1 MDRLAGVYA
10 ILPTAFGEDGS
21 VDYPGIDRL
30 VDFELG
36 AGVHG
41 LKILGILGEAHK
53 LTEEERRKIVDAIVR
68 RVNGRIPVVVGT
80 SAPATDLA
88 IRYSRQA
95 QELGADALMVAP
107 PTNLRNLEAV
117 REYYRRVH
125 DATTLPVVVQDE
137 PVFSGVV
144 MPAGFLASITDALP
158 RARAIKLEELPSPL
172 KVTQVLAAARQPVA
186 VFGGMGGVY
195 FYEEL
200 LRGAV
205 GTMTGFAFPEILVAT
220 YGSFSSGDRKTA
232 RELFYRFLPLIR
244 YEGQP
249 IIGLAI
255 RKEILRRRGAMSSA
269 LIRHPGPTLDA
280 GTRDE
285 LEEMLTAL
293 GLATAG
299 VAPAIATAASA
310 PTRS

>member
-1 MDRLAGVYA
+1 MKNAAGVYA
-10 ILPTAFGEDGS
+10 ILATPFADDGTI
-21 VDYPGIDRL
+21 DFPGIDRL
-30 VDFELG
+30 IDFELT

-41 LKILGILGEAHK
+41 LTILGILGEAHK
-53 LTEEERRKIVDAIVR
+53 LSEDERNRIVEAIVR
-68 RVNGRIPVVVGT
+68 RVDSRIPVVVGT

-95 QELGADALMVAP
+95 QDLGADALMVAP
-107 PTNLRNLEAV
+107 PTNLRNLDAV

-125 DATTLPVVVQDE
+125 DATTVPLVVQDE

-144 MPAGFLASITDALP
+144 MPAAFLASVTDALP

-172 KVTQVLAAARQPVA
+172 KVTQVLTAARQPVA

-205 GTMTGFAFPEILVAT
+205 GTMTGFAFPEVLVAVYT
-220 YGSFSSGDRKTA
+220 AFAAGSRPQA
-232 RELFYRFLPLIR
+232 REMFYRYLPLIR

-249 IIGLAI
+249 VIGLAI
-255 RKEILRRRGAMSSA
+255 RKEILRRRGVMTSA
-269 LIRHPGPTLDA
+269 AIRHPGPTLDA
-280 GTRDE
+280 GSRAELDE
-285 LEEMLTAL
+285 ILSAL
-293 GLATAG
+293 GLGSAG
-299 VAPAIATAASA
+299 TEPVVVAAAASV
-310 PTRS
+310 T

>member
-1 MDRLAGVYA
+1 MKEPAGVYA
-10 ILPTAFGEDGS
+10 ILATPFADGGS
-21 VDYPGIDRL
+21 VDFAGIDRL
-30 VDFELG
+30 IDFELG

-41 LKILGILGEAHK
+41 LTILGILGEAHK
-53 LTEEERRKIVDAIVR
+53 LSEDERYRVVEAIVR

-95 QELGADALMVAP
+95 QSLGADALMVAP
-107 PTNLRNLEAV
+107 PTNLRNLDAV

-125 DATTLPVVVQDE
+125 DATTLPLVVQDE

-144 MPAGFLASITDALP
+144 MPAAFLASVTDALP
-158 RARAIKLEELPSPL
+158 RARAIKLEEIPSPL
-172 KVTQVLAAARQPVA
+172 KVAQVLTAARQPVG

-205 GTMTGFAFPEILVAT
+205 GTMTGFAFPEVLVAV
-220 YGSFSSGDRKTA
+220 YAAFAGGSRPRS
-232 RELFYRFLPLIR
+232 REIFYRYLPIIR

-255 RKEILRRRGAMSSA
+255 RKEILRRRDVITSA
-269 LIRHPGPTLDA
+269 AIRHPGPTLDA
-280 GTRDE
+280 GSRAELDE
-285 LEEMLTAL
+285 ILAAL
-293 GLATAG
+293 GLASAG
-299 VAPAIATAASA
+299 AKPVVVTAAA
-310 PTRS
+310 PVT

>member
-1 MDRLAGVYA
+1 MSALAGVYA
-10 ILPTAFGEDGS
+10 IMATPFRDDGS
-21 VDYPGIDRL
+21 IDFSGIDRL
-30 VDFELG
+30 VDFELD

-41 LKILGILGEAHK
+41 LTILGILGEAHK
-53 LTEEERRKIVDAIVR
+53 LTEDERGRVVEAFVK

-95 QELGADALMVAP
+95 QDLGATALMVAP
-107 PTNLRNLEAV
+107 PTNLRNLDAV

-144 MPAGFLASITDALP
+144 MPAAFLASITDALS
-158 RARAIKLEELPSPL
+158 RARAIKLEEIPSPV
-172 KVTQVLAAARQPVA
+172 KVAQVLAAAAQPVG

-205 GTMTGFAFPEILVAT
+205 GTMTGFAFPEMLVGIYTMFVA
-220 YGSFSSGDRKTA
+220 GDRSGA
-232 RELFYRFLPLIR
+232 RSLFYRYLPLIR

-249 IIGLAI
+249 VIGLAI
-255 RKEILRRRGAMSSA
+255 RKEILRRRGVIASA
-269 LIRHPGPTLDA
+269 VIRHPGPVLDA
-280 GTRDE
+280 GSRSELDE
-285 LEEMLTAL
+285 LLNAL
-293 GLATAG
+293 GLDRAG
-299 VAPAIATAASA
+299 SKPVDFGAAA
-310 PTRS
+310 ARP

>member
-1 MDRLAGVYA
+1 MSALAGVYA
-10 ILPTAFGEDGS
+10 IMATPFRDDGS
-21 VDYPGIDRL
+21 IDFSGIDRL
-30 VDFELG
+30 VDFELD

-41 LKILGILGEAHK
+41 LTILGILGEAHK
-53 LTEEERRKIVDAIVR
+53 LTEDERGRVVEAFVK
-68 RVNGRIPVVVGT
+68 RVNGRIPIVVGT

-95 QELGADALMVAP
+95 QDLGATALMVAP
-107 PTNLRNLEAV
+107 PTNLRNLDAV

-144 MPAGFLASITDALP
+144 MPAAFLASITDALL
-158 RARAIKLEELPSPL
+158 RARAIKLEELPSPV
-172 KVTQVLAAARQPVA
+172 KVAQVLAAATQPVG

-205 GTMTGFAFPEILVAT
+205 GTMTGFAFPEMLVGIYDA
-220 YGSFSSGDRKTA
+220 FVRGDRAGA
-232 RELFYRFLPLIR
+232 RSLFYRYLPLIR

-249 IIGLAI
+249 VIGLAI
-255 RKEILRRRGAMSSA
+255 RKEILRRRGVIATA
-269 LIRHPGPTLDA
+269 VIRHPGPVLDA
-280 GTRDE
+280 GSRSELDE
-285 LEEMLTAL
+285 LLSAL
-293 GLATAG
+293 GLDRAG
-299 VAPAIATAASA
+299 TKPVALGAAA
-310 PTRS
+310 PRS

>member
-1 MDRLAGVYA
+1 MSALAGIYA
-10 ILPTAFGEDGS
+10 ILATPFTDDGA
-21 VDYPGIDRL
+21 VDFAGIDRL
-30 VDFELG
+30 IDFELG

-41 LKILGILGEAHK
+41 LTILGILGEAHK
-53 LTEEERRKIVDAIVR
+53 LTEDERRRVVEAIVR

-95 QELGADALMVAP
+95 RDLGATALMVAP
-107 PTNLRNLEAV
+107 PTNLRNLDTV

-125 DATTLPVVVQDE
+125 DATTLPLVVQDE

-144 MPAGFLASITDALP
+144 MPAAFLASITDALP

-172 KVTQVLAAARQPVA
+172 KVGQVLSAAKQPVG

-205 GTMTGFAFPEILVAT
+205 GTMTGFAFPEVLVGIYTTFTA
-220 YGSFSSGDRKTA
+220 GDRPRA
-232 RELFYRFLPLIR
+232 RDLFYRYLPLIR

-249 IIGLAI
+249 VIGLAI
-255 RKEILRRRGAMSSA
+255 RKEIMRRRGVIGSA
-269 LIRHPGPTLDA
+269 AIRHPGLALDAGSRAELDEVLSTMGLADA
-280 GTRDE
+280 GTRPV
-285 LEEMLTAL
+285 
-293 GLATAG
+293 G
-299 VAPAIATAASA
+299 VAAASA
-310 PTRS
+310 QS

>member
-1 MDRLAGVYA
+1 MKNPAGVYA
-10 ILPTAFGEDGS
+10 ILATPFADDGAI
-21 VDYPGIDRL
+21 DFAGIDRL
-30 VDFELG
+30 IDFELA

-41 LKILGILGEAHK
+41 LTILGILGEAHK
-53 LTEEERRKIVDAIVR
+53 LSEDERKRVVEAIVR
-68 RVNGRIPVVVGT
+68 RVGGRIPVVVGT

-95 QELGADALMVAP
+95 QDLGADGLMVAP
-107 PTNLRNLEAV
+107 PTNLRNLDAV

-125 DATTLPVVVQDE
+125 DATTLPLVVQDE

-144 MPAGFLASITDALP
+144 MPAGFLASVTDALL

-172 KVTQVLAAARQPVA
+172 KVTQVLTAARQPVA

-205 GTMTGFAFPEILVAT
+205 GTMTGFAFPEVLVAVYT
-220 YGSFSSGDRKTA
+220 AFAAGRRSTA
-232 RELFYRFLPLIR
+232 REMFYRYLPLIR

-249 IIGLAI
+249 VIGLAI
-255 RKEILRRRGAMSSA
+255 RKEILRRRGVIASA
-269 LIRHPGPTLDA
+269 VIRHPGPTLDT
-280 GTRDE
+280 GSRTELDE
-285 LEEMLTAL
+285 IVTAL
-293 GLATAG
+293 GLASAG
-299 VAPAIATAASA
+299 AEPVDVAATA
-310 PTRS
+310 PVT

>member
-1 MDRLAGVYA
+1 MKEPGGVYA
-10 ILPTAFGEDGS
+10 IVATPFADDGS
-21 VDYPGIDRL
+21 VDFGGIDRL
-30 VDFELG
+30 IDFELG

-41 LKILGILGEAHK
+41 LTILGILGEAHK
-53 LTEEERRKIVDAIVR
+53 LTEDERGRIVEAIVR
-68 RVNGRIPVVVGT
+68 RVGGRIPVVVGT

-95 QELGADALMVAP
+95 QSLGADALMVAP
-107 PTNLRNLEAV
+107 PTNLRNLDTV

-125 DATTLPVVVQDE
+125 AATTLPLVVQDE

-144 MPAGFLASITDALP
+144 MPAAFLASVTDALP

-172 KVTQVLAAARQPVA
+172 KVAQVLTAARQPVG

-205 GTMTGFAFPEILVAT
+205 GTMTGFAFPEVLVAVHAAFAA
-220 YGSFSSGDRKTA
+220 GSQARA
-232 RELFYRFLPLIR
+232 REIFYRYLPIIR

-255 RKEILRRRGAMSSA
+255 RKEILRRRDVITSA
-269 LIRHPGPTLDA
+269 AIRHPGPTLDA
-280 GTRDE
+280 GSRAELDE
-285 LEEMLTAL
+285 ILAAL
-293 GLATAG
+293 GLASAG
-299 VAPAIATAASA
+299 AKPVVVTAAA
-310 PTRS
+310 PVT

>member
-1 MDRLAGVYA
+1 MTNVAGVYA
-10 ILPTAFGEDGS
+10 ILATPFADDGTI
-21 VDYPGIDRL
+21 DFAGIDRL
-30 VDFELG
+30 IDFELS

-41 LKILGILGEAHK
+41 LTILGILGEAHK
-53 LTEEERRKIVDAIVR
+53 LSEDERNRVVEAIVR
-68 RVNGRIPVVVGT
+68 RVDSRIPVVVGT

-107 PTNLRNLEAV
+107 PTNLRNLDAV

-125 DATTLPVVVQDE
+125 DATTLPLVVQDE

-144 MPAGFLASITDALP
+144 MPAAFLASVTDALP
-158 RARAIKLEELPSPL
+158 RARAIKLEEPPSPL
-172 KVTQVLAAARQPVA
+172 KVTQVLTAARQPVA

-205 GTMTGFAFPEILVAT
+205 GTMTGFAFPEVLVAVYT
-220 YGSFSSGDRKTA
+220 AFVAGSRPRA
-232 RELFYRFLPLIR
+232 REMFYRYLPLTR

-249 IIGLAI
+249 VIGLAI
-255 RKEILRRRGAMSSA
+255 RKEILRRRGVITSSA
-269 LIRHPGPTLDA
+269 IRHPGPALDA
-280 GTRDE
+280 DGRAELDE
-285 LEEMLTAL
+285 ILTAL
-293 GLATAG
+293 GLAYAG
-299 VAPAIATAASA
+299 AEPVVVAAAA
-310 PTRS
+310 PVT